1 MCEIWIKAASLY
13 KKQRG
18 GVQRETYRCVF
29 PQWILDLL
37 VFNVTVLDQTG
48 HISMEAQLQPMTE
61 IFSYVYVSAKQP
73 DMVPSS
79 TQLEHNHRC

>member
-18 GVQRETYRCVF
+18 GIQRKTYRYVSA
-29 PQWILDLL
+29 QRILDLIVL
-37 VFNVTVLDQTG
+37 NVTVLDQTG

-61 IFSYVYVSAKQP
+61 IFSYVFVSAKQP
-73 DMVPSS
+73 DRIPSN
-79 TQLEHNHRC
+79 TQLKHNHR